1 MSLLNSLF
9 FKRNDMREL
18 FAELLQYLEDNFIE
32 YKVLEDEDE
41 FLIDINN
48 KVYQLFEPFKWDKNE
63 RGVYFDEHFNWACD
77 RTEYD
82 YYIFCFGSVVS
93 HLTQNQQVRYLKGFF
108 QL

>member
-32 YKVLEDEDE
+32 YKVLEDEDK

-63 RGVYFDEHFNWACD
+63 NKVYMTGPAKFVFDG
-77 RTEYD
+77 T
-82 YYIFCFGSVVS
+82 IT
-93 HLTQNQQVRYLKGFF
+93 L
-108 QL
+108 